1 MKDGKIIQDQA
12 VKGYSMLILDLF
24 KMAIRS
30 LISHK
35 LRTFLTALGIIIGVA
50 SVISMISIGE
60 GARQQTLSTISKF
73 GTNIITIK
81 PGNKKSRHVS
91 TGKVDTLMLKD
102 ATFIEQNVPLITGVA
117 AQVYRSA
124 QLKFRNKNTNTTVRG
139 TGKNYR
145 RLANFEMQKGRYF
158 NQQEINVAKRVCV
171 LGATVVKNLFAGAN
185 ALGETIKVDGKNFM
199 VIGMTEPK
207 GALSWFDPDDQIFIP
222 VSTAQKRVFGMN
234 HIQSIDVQA
243 SKIEDLEVIK
253 EDITQLLRI
262 RHNIANGKENDFYV
276 QNSSQWLNSW
286 GDAAKTFTYLLG
298 GIAAISLMVGG
309 IGIMNI
315 MLVSVTE
322 RTREIGIRKAIGA
335 KKKEILEQ
343 FLIESVLIS
352 FLGGGAGILLGIGIS
367 EIVSNIGEWE
377 TIVSTQSILLAFGF
391 SVGIGIFFGFYPA
404 NKAANMNPIEALRY
418 E

>member
-1 MKDGKIIQDQA
+1 
-12 VKGYSMLILDLF
+12 MLIWDLF

-30 LISHK
+30 LVTHK
-35 LRTFLTALGIIIGVA
+35 LRSFLTALGIIIGVA

-60 GARQQTLSTISKF
+60 GARRQTLNTISKF

-81 PGNKKSRHVS
+81 PGKKKSRHVT
-91 TGKVDTLMLKD
+91 TGKVDTLTLED
-102 ATFIEQNVPLITGVA
+102 AEFIEKNVSLITGVA

-124 QLKFRNKNTNTTVRG
+124 QLKFENKNTNSTVRG
-139 TGKNYR
+139 TGASYA
-145 RLANFEMQKGRYF
+145 RLANFEIDRGRYF
-158 NQQEINVAKRVCV
+158 NKDEIRSSKRICV
-171 LGATVVKNLFAGAN
+171 IGSTVLKNLFEGRN
-185 ALGETIKVDGKNFM
+185 PLGKTIKVDGKNFL
-199 VIGMTEPK
+199 VIGTMVPK

-222 VSTAQKRVFGMN
+222 VTTAQKRVFGMN
-234 HIQSIDVQA
+234 HVQSIDVQA
-243 SKIEDLEVIK
+243 GQIDDLEAIK
-253 EDITQLLRI
+253 EEVSQILRQK
-262 RHNIANGKENDFYV
+262 HNIVDSKEDDFYV

-352 FLGGGAGILLGIGIS
+352 FLGGGIGVLLGIGIS
-367 EIVSNIGEWE
+367 RVVSGMGDWE
-377 TIVSTQSILLAFGF
+377 TVVSTQSILLAFGF
-391 SVGIGIFFGFYPA
+391 SVAIGIFFGFYPA
-404 NKAANMNPIEALRY
+404 NKAANLNPIDALRY

>member
-1 MKDGKIIQDQA
+1 
-12 VKGYSMLILDLF
+12 MLILDLF

-60 GARQQTLSTISKF
+60 GARKQTLNTISKF

-91 TGKVDTLMLKD
+91 TGKVDTLTLKD
-102 ATFIEQNVPLITGVA
+102 ATFIEQNIPLITGVA

-124 QLKFRNKNTNTTVRG
+124 QLKFGNKNTNTTVRG

-145 RLANFEMQKGRYF
+145 RLANFEMRKGRYF
-158 NQQEINVAKRVCV
+158 NQQEINVAKRVCI
-171 LGATVVKNLFAGAN
+171 LGATVVKNLFAEAN
-185 ALGETIKVDGKNFM
+185 PLGETIKVDGKNFM

-222 VSTAQKRVFGMN
+222 VTTAQRRVFGIN

-243 SKIEDLEVIK
+243 SKIENLEHIK
-253 EDITQLLRI
+253 EDITQVLRI
-262 RHNIANGKENDFYV
+262 RHNIADGKENDFYV

-352 FLGGGAGILLGIGIS
+352 FLGGGAGVLLGMGIS
-367 EIVSNIGEWE
+367 EIVSDIGEWE

>member
-1 MKDGKIIQDQA
+1 
-12 VKGYSMLILDLF
+12 MLILDLF

-102 ATFIEQNVPLITGVA
+102 ATFIEKNVPLITGVA

-171 LGATVVKNLFAGAN
+171 LGATVVKNLFAEAN
-185 ALGETIKVDGKNFM
+185 PLGETIKVDGKNFM

-352 FLGGGAGILLGIGIS
+352 FLGGGAGVLLGIGIS

>member
-1 MKDGKIIQDQA
+1 
-12 VKGYSMLILDLF
+12 MLILDLF
-24 KMAIRS
+24 RMAIRS

-81 PGNKKSRHVS
+81 PGQKKTRHVT
-91 TGKVDTLMLKD
+91 TGKVDTLILDD
-102 ATFIEQNVPLITGVA
+102 AYFIENNVSLITGVA

-124 QLKFRNKNTNTTVRG
+124 QLKFGNKNTNTTVRG
-139 TGKNYR
+139 TGKNYVH
-145 RLANFEMQKGRYF
+145 LANFEMQKGRYF
-158 NQQEINVAKRVCV
+158 NKQEINASKRVCV
-171 LGATVVKNLFAGAN
+171 LGATVVKNLFEERN
-185 ALGETIKVDGKNFM
+185 PLGQTIKVDGKNFI

-222 VSTAQKRVFGMN
+222 VTTAQKRVFGMN

-243 SKIEDLEVIK
+243 AKIEDLELIK
-253 EDITQLLRI
+253 DDISQILRL
-262 RHNIANGKENDFYV
+262 RHNIPEDKEDDFYV

-343 FLIESVLIS
+343 FLIESVVIS
-352 FLGGGAGILLGIGIS
+352 FLGGGVGVMLGIAIS
-367 EIVSNIGEWE
+367 KMVSNIGGWE

>member
-1 MKDGKIIQDQA
+1 
-12 VKGYSMLILDLF
+12 MLILDLF
-24 KMAIRS
+24 KMAVRS

-124 QLKFRNKNTNTTVRG
+124 QLKFGNKNTNTTVRG
-139 TGKNYR
+139 TGKNYS

-158 NQQEINVAKRVCV
+158 NQQEINVAKRVCI
-171 LGATVVKNLFAGAN
+171 LGATVVKNLFAEAN
-185 ALGETIKVDGKNFM
+185 PLGETIKVDGKNFM
-199 VIGMTEPK
+199 VIGLTEPK

-222 VSTAQKRVFGMN
+222 VTTAQKRVFGMN

-253 EDITQLLRI
+253 KDITLVLRI
-262 RHNIANGKENDFYV
+262 RHNIPDGKEDDFYV

-286 GDAAKTFTYLLG
+286 GEAANTFTYLLG

-352 FLGGGAGILLGIGIS
+352 FLGGGAGVLLGMGIS

>member
-1 MKDGKIIQDQA
+1 
-12 VKGYSMLILDLF
+12 MLILDLF

-60 GARQQTLSTISKF
+60 GARQQTLCTISKF

-139 TGKNYR
+139 TGENYR

-171 LGATVVKNLFAGAN
+171 LGATVVKNLFAEAN
-185 ALGETIKVDGKNFM
+185 PLGETIKVDGKNFM

-352 FLGGGAGILLGIGIS
+352 FLGGGAGVLLGIGIS

>member
-1 MKDGKIIQDQA
+1 
-12 VKGYSMLILDLF
+12 MLILDLF

-139 TGKNYR
+139 TGEYYR

-171 LGATVVKNLFAGAN
+171 LGATVVKNLFAEAN
-185 ALGETIKVDGKNFM
+185 PLGETIKVDGKNFM
-199 VIGMTEPK
+199 VIGTTEPK

-222 VSTAQKRVFGMN
+222 VTTAQKRVFGMN

-253 EDITQLLRI
+253 KDITLVLRI
-262 RHNIANGKENDFYV
+262 RHNIPDGKEDDFYV

-286 GDAAKTFTYLLG
+286 GEAANTFTYLLG

-352 FLGGGAGILLGIGIS
+352 FLGGGAGVLLGIGIS

>member
-1 MKDGKIIQDQA
+1 
-12 VKGYSMLILDLF
+12 MLILDLF
-24 KMAIRS
+24 KMAVRS

-60 GARQQTLSTISKF
+60 GARKQTLSTISKF

-124 QLKFRNKNTNTTVRG
+124 QLKFGNKNTNTTVRG

-158 NQQEINVAKRVCV
+158 NQQEINVAKRVCI
-171 LGATVVKNLFAGAN
+171 LGATVVKNLFAEAN
-185 ALGETIKVDGKNFM
+185 PLGETIKVDGKNFM

-222 VSTAQKRVFGMN
+222 VTTAQKRVFGMN

-253 EDITQLLRI
+253 EDITQVLRI
-262 RHNIANGKENDFYV
+262 RHNIADGKENDFYV

-352 FLGGGAGILLGIGIS
+352 FLGGGAGVLLGMGIS

>member
-1 MKDGKIIQDQA
+1 
-12 VKGYSMLILDLF
+12 MLILDLF
-24 KMAIRS
+24 RMAIRS

-81 PGNKKSRHVS
+81 PGQKKTRHVT
-91 TGKVDTLMLKD
+91 TGKVDTLILDD
-102 ATFIEQNVPLITGVA
+102 AYFIENNVSLITGVA

-124 QLKFRNKNTNTTVRG
+124 QLKFGNKNTNTTVRG
-139 TGKNYR
+139 TGLNYVH
-145 RLANFEMQKGRYF
+145 LANFEMQKGRYF
-158 NQQEINVAKRVCV
+158 NKQEINASKRVCV
-171 LGATVVKNLFAGAN
+171 LGATVVKNLFEERN
-185 ALGETIKVDGKNFM
+185 PLGQTIKVDGKNFI
-199 VIGMTEPK
+199 VIGITEPK

-222 VSTAQKRVFGMN
+222 VTTAQKRVFGMN

-243 SKIEDLEVIK
+243 AKIEDLELIK
-253 EDITQLLRI
+253 DNISQILRL
-262 RHNIANGKENDFYV
+262 RHNIPKDKENDFYV

-343 FLIESVLIS
+343 FLIESVVIS
-352 FLGGGAGILLGIGIS
+352 FLGGGVGVMLGIAIS
-367 EIVSNIGEWE
+367 KMVSNIGGWE

>member
-1 MKDGKIIQDQA
+1 
-12 VKGYSMLILDLF
+12 MLILDLF
-24 KMAIRS
+24 RMALRS

-81 PGNKKSRHVS
+81 PGQKKTRHVS
-91 TGKVDTLMLKD
+91 TGKVDTLILED
-102 ATFIEQNVPLITGVA
+102 AHFIEKHVSLITGVA

-124 QLKFRNKNTNTTVRG
+124 QLKFGNRNTNTTVRG
-139 TGKNYR
+139 TGKSYVH
-145 RLANFEMQKGRYF
+145 LANFEMQKGRYF
-158 NQQEINVAKRVCV
+158 NQQEINAAKRVCI
-171 LGATVVKNLFAGAN
+171 LGATVVKHLFEESN
-185 ALGETIKVDGKNFM
+185 PLGQTIKVDGKNFI

-222 VSTAQKRVFGMN
+222 VTTAQKRVFGMD

-243 SKIEDLEVIK
+243 ANIEDLELIK
-253 EDITQLLRI
+253 EDITQILRL
-262 RHNIANGKENDFYV
+262 RHNIPEGKEDDFYV

-335 KKKEILEQ
+335 KKREILEQ
-343 FLIESVLIS
+343 FLIESVVIS
-352 FLGGGAGILLGIGIS
+352 FLGGGVGVLLGIAIS
-367 EIVSNIGEWE
+367 KMVSNIGGWE

>member
-1 MKDGKIIQDQA
+1 
-12 VKGYSMLILDLF
+12 MLILDLF

-102 ATFIEQNVPLITGVA
+102 ATFIEQNVPLITGVV
-117 AQVYRSA
+117 AQVYGSA
-124 QLKFRNKNTNTTVRG
+124 QLKFGNKNTNTTVRG

-145 RLANFEMQKGRYF
+145 RIANFEMQKGRYF
-158 NQQEINVAKRVCV
+158 NQQEINVAKRVCI
-171 LGATVVKNLFAGAN
+171 LGATVVKNLFAEAN
-185 ALGETIKVDGKNFM
+185 PLGETIKVDGKNFM
-199 VIGMTEPK
+199 VIGITEPK

-222 VSTAQKRVFGMN
+222 VTTAQKRVFGMK

-243 SKIEDLEVIK
+243 SKIEDLEFIK
-253 EDITQLLRI
+253 EDITQVLRI
-262 RHNIANGKENDFYV
+262 RHNIAEGKENDFYV

-352 FLGGGAGILLGIGIS
+352 FLGGGAGVLCGMGIS

-377 TIVSTQSILLAFGF
+377 TIVSTKSILLAFGF